1 MFFLQT
7 KPLEC
12 QEALGMESGKIT
24 DSQISASSRY
34 NDNGS
39 ARMGRL
45 HNQERSGAW
54 TAATNDTNQWLQ
66 IDLGSYYARVTRIA
80 TQGRYGVSIQW
91 VTEYKL
97 QHSEDG
103 VNFQYYREQGQTT
116 DKVIYNKF
124 METSRR
130 SKQNQQ

>member
-1 MFFLQT
+1 MFFLPT